1 MDLEIVLAQPEGR
14 REGSAPRLFGGM
26 EVEKMS
32 SSTRLS
38 VLTAIGLL
46 LGAAAAAGQGNPTG
60 ALSGHVAG
68 QDGLALPG
76 VLVTAA
82 SAVLQGAR
90 TATTSANGDYII
102 PFLPSGEYAI
112 K

>member
-1 MDLEIVLAQPEGR
+1 
-14 REGSAPRLFGGM
+14 M

-82 SAVLQGAR
+82 SPVLQGAR

-102 PFLPSGEYAI
+102 PFLPSAEYAI
-112 K
+112 TFEIQGFQTLNRTNLSLPTPQTQ